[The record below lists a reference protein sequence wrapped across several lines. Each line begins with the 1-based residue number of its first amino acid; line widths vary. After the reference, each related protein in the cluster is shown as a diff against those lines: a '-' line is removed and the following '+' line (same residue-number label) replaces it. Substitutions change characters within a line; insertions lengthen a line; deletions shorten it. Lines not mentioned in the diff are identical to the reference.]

1 MKRKTN
7 RYPGLYR
14 EVSSEGTVRFRILIN
29 HNKEVIQEYFYAG
42 AKRTEAAAKK
52 AALERWREIRKVIPV
67 LTKRTFREV
76 ARKPTASGVP
86 GVNRV
91 TTYSKGHEYEVWR
104 ATWTTLRGGRGTKQ
118 FSIKKYGAREAKR
131 LAMECRRE
139 ALDKIGKA

>member
-1 MKRKTN
+1 MKPTKN

-14 EVSSEGTVRFRILIN
+14 EVSSDGTVRFRILIN

-42 AKRTEAAAKK
+42 VKRTEAAAKK

-76 ARKPTASGVP
+76 LRKPTASGIP
-86 GVNRV
+86 GVTRV
-91 TTYSKGHEYEVWR
+91 KTYSKGHEYEVWR
-104 ATWTTLRGGRGTKQ
+104 ATWTTLRGIVKTRQ